1 METVA
6 RTFPGLDKGKSGHT
20 IWTSDIH
27 FGPAEITFYLAGASL
42 QVKFA
47 LYFHL
52 PAFLIMVY
60 PVADDT
66 S

>member
-6 RTFPGLDKGKSGHT
+6 RAFPGLDKGKSGHT
-20 IWTSDIH
+20 SSSDIH
-27 FGPAEITFYLAGASL
+27 FGPAEITFYLGGASL

-52 PAFLIMVY
+52 PAFPIMVY